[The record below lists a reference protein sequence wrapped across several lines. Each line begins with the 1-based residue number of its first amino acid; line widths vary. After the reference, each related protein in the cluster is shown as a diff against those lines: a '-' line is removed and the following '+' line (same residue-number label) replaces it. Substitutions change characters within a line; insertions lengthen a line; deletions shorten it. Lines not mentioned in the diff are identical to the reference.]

1 MDGLK
6 AREDDWQLFLRL
18 FPSVGDFTACKGDRG
33 QRERERERATIPDDE
48 FRLLT
53 ARNALMNREQR
64 AGTGAEAGDHAYV
77 WAIPLEKQI
86 LILALE
92 CKGQSSHCTPTNM
105 YSKTP
110 KILLH

>member
-1 MDGLK
+1 MVGWIEG
-6 AREDDWQLFLRL
+6 EDDWRLFLRL
-18 FPSVGDFTACKGDRG
+18 FPVWGISPLAKGTEA
-33 QRERERERATIPDDE
+33 REREREMATIPDDE

-92 CKGQSSHCTPTNM
+92 CKGQSSHCPRTNM